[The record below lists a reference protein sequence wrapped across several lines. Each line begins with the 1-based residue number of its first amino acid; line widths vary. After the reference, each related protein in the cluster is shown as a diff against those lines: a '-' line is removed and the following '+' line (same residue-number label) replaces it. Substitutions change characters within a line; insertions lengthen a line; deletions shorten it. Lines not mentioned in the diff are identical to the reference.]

1 MARQKLD
8 SLIETIR
15 RTMLSETQRDVSFI
29 EHSWWSQLLRYEGK
43 GRRVSNGDLHFRK
56 HKGKKLI
63 IAHYFVDLFRIIIMG
78 VLWVIYALVDLVRM
92 AVVGRKQNESQTDDG
107 DKESW
112 WKRMRRWWRD
122 REKESASI
130 WVNFVLLAVFLVIAI
145 VFLVFIL
152 SFAIRSIVLPPSKMY
167 VNNSGVVSIEQ
178 PHMEEHHFFLLNA
191 ATAWTQTDIR
201 VSRGDKVYITASGGL
216 YCDIGEMV
224 EKAKANDTL
233 LYPRY
238 SYAYG
243 VRNSE
248 NIQYCIYGRNT
259 KDREDARF
267 GSLLYQIRKQHLKPK
282 DFNGNDG
289 NSVVRQVDFDTEYG
303 ARPYYFKVQDTGVLF
318 FSFND
323 ILLDIATLNNIIKN
337 KPNKLY
343 HDLNESYKEWKDKN
357 EKDWENAVTLINN
370 LPRRVCIYPLDLSP
384 DSTDKVPFNVR
395 VENGE
400 KGGGNDSDIQDDL
413 IFYHQR
419 LVVKDPKIWF
429 KDNLGEVLINVRV
442 EKSIC
447 NSSLPWYKKV
457 AVWFYRHLDH
467 FFHSCSALPCCPFNK
482 AFIPR
487 LKEMFS
493 SSCIPLILSFL
504 LLVFIVDVFVSNRI
518 RKNSKD
524 KTAETN
530 KQILLIRKK

>member
-1 MARQKLD
+1 MARQKFD

-78 VLWVIYALVDLVRM
+78 LLWVIYALVDLVRM
-92 AVVGRKQNESQTDDG
+92 AVVGRKQNESQSDG
-107 DKESW
+107 VDRESW

-122 REKESASI
+122 REKEPASI
-130 WVNFVLLAVFLVIAI
+130 WVNFVTLAFFLVISI

-201 VSRGDKVYITASGGL
+201 VSKGDKVYITASGGL

-224 EKAKANDTL
+224 EKAEANGAL

-323 ILLDIATLNNIIKN
+323 ILLDSATIGRII
-337 KPNKLY
+337 
-343 HDLNESYKEWKDKN
+343 
-357 EKDWENAVTLINN
+357 
-370 LPRRVCIYPLDLSP
+370 
-384 DSTDKVPFNVR
+384 TDKPCNVY
-395 VENGE
+395 
-400 KGGGNDSDIQDDL
+400 DDL
-413 IFYHQR
+413 LSSCKIDSATSKEDSIKR
-419 LVVKDPKIWF
+419 ILNKCGDTKIWF
-429 KDNLGEVLINVRV
+429 EDNLGEVLINVRI

-447 NSSLPWYKKV
+447 NSSLPRYKKV

-467 FFHSCSALPCCPFNK
+467 FSHSCTALPCCPFNK

-493 SSCIPLILSFL
+493 SSRIPWILSFL
-504 LLVFIVDVFVSNRI
+504 ILVFIVDVFVSNRI

-530 KQILLIRKK
+530 KQILSR